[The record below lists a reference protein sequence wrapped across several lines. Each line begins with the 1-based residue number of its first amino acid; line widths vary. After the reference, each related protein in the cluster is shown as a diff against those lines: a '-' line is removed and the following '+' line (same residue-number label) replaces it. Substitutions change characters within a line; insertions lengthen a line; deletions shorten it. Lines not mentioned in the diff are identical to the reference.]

1 METSILNTIK
11 NMLGIV
17 NTVTAFDN
25 QLIVEIN
32 MVFNV
37 LNQLGV
43 GPANS
48 FSITGNTET
57 WSNYITDLTK
67 LEMVKTYIYLKV
79 KQVFDPPNSASHN
92 TAIDNLVKEL
102 EFRLGVQAS
111 QN

>member
-11 NMLGIV
+11 NMLGI
-17 NTVTAFDN
+17 TDSVTAFDN

-43 GPANS
+43 GPDNS
-48 FSITGNTET
+48 FSITGSTET